1 VLGTE
6 GNPISVKDALVHIN
20 QVLDETLSEQEGDF
34 DSDSRWAIMWFTE
47 CGFSEGDYGLANQ
60 LSTSKNTSVSGMVE
74 AGIVESGK
82 GKVRLLRPSE
92 LPSDWNPAVDSR
104 ITHWEIVHQLIR
116 ELESTGEEGAARLAR
131 KIPGG
136 IDTAKDL
143 AYRLYSICER
153 KKRSQ
158 EAQSYNALV
167 QSFGEITKLTQE
179 LRTGTIS
186 GTQTLDFLEG

>member
-1 VLGTE
+1 
-6 GNPISVKDALVHIN
+6 
-20 QVLDETLSEQEGDF
+20 
-34 DSDSRWAIMWFTE
+34 
-47 CGFSEGDYGLANQ
+47 
-60 LSTSKNTSVSGMVE
+60 MVE
-74 AGIVESGK
+74 AGIIQSGH
-82 GKVRLLRPSE
+82 GKVRLLKPAE
-92 LPSDWNPAVDSR
+92 LDSNWNPATDTR
-104 ITHWEIVHQLIR
+104 LTHWEIVHQLIR
-116 ELESTGEEGAARLAR
+116 ELESNGEEGAARLTR

-136 IDTAKDL
+136 IDTAKEL

-186 GTQTLDFLEG
+186 GTQIMDFLEG